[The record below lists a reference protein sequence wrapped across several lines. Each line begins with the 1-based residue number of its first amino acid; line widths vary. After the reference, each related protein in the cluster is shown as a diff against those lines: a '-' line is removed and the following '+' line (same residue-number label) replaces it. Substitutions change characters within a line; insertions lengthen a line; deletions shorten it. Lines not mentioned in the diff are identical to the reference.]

1 MKYNLLAK
9 CIALSFVLSGCSIS
23 RINDTMD
30 KAESNNQ
37 IATKAMTDFTVNRP
51 SVVYKDEQW
60 INPQPLK
67 FNPEDVP
74 PPELTCKVAYKP
86 VRPVDIYQFA
96 QDVTTLYHSRC
107 CHVAFWSRWWQWQH
121 SAIVCCSSPGS

>member
-60 INPQPLK
+60 I
-67 FNPEDVP
+67 
-74 PPELTCKVAYKP
+74 
-86 VRPVDIYQFA
+86 
-96 QDVTTLYHSRC
+96 
-107 CHVAFWSRWWQWQH
+107 
-121 SAIVCCSSPGS
+121 